1 MVSQLAIR
9 FVLCQTTHPGNIG
22 AAARAMQTM
31 NLRELFLVNPRF
43 FPHEQAVAMASGAL
57 EVLNSIQVVP
67 SLSVALQGSQLVF
80 GVTARV
86 RELSHP
92 MMSLRESVQWLHDQ
106 TGVET
111 VAFVFG
117 TEMSGLSNAELDS
130 CHRLCHIPAAPDFS
144 SLNLA
149 AAVQVVAY
157 ELFQMNRGRTV
168 MNPEF
173 KLATHEE
180 MEYFYEHLEEVLV
193 TSRFMDPRHPGRLM
207 TRLRRLFGRALVE
220 KEEVS
225 ILRGMLRALTSMEPK
240 E

>member
-1 MVSQLAIR
+1 MVSQPAIR

-31 NLRELFLVNPRF
+31 GLREMVLVNPRF
-43 FPHEQAVAMASGAL
+43 FPHEQAVTMASGAL
-57 EVLNSIQVVP
+57 EVLNSIRVET
-67 SLSVALQGSQLVF
+67 SLKTALQGSQLVF
-80 GVTARV
+80 GVTARS
-86 RELSHP
+86 RGLSHP
-92 MMSLRESVQWLHDQ
+92 MMSLRESVLWLQ
-106 TGVET
+106 ERAEVES

-130 CHRLCHIPAAPDFS
+130 CHRLCHIPANPDFS

-157 ELFQMNRGRTV
+157 ELFQVNWAFRD

-180 MEYFYEHLEEVLV
+180 MEYFYEHLEESLV
-193 TSRFMDPRHPGRLM
+193 TSRFLDPSHPRRLM

-225 ILRGMLRALTSMEPK
+225 ILRGMLRALTAMEFK

>member
-1 MVSQLAIR
+1 MVSQLDIR

-31 NLRELFLVNPRF
+31 DLQELFLVNPRF

-57 EVLNSIQVVP
+57 GVLDSIQVVT
-67 SLSVALQGSQLVF
+67 SLKAALQGSQLVF
-80 GVTARV
+80 GVTARS

-92 MMSLRESVQWLHDQ
+92 MMSLRESVLWLQ
-106 TGVET
+106 GQKGVES

-117 TEMSGLSNAELDS
+117 TEMAGLSNAELDS
-130 CHRLCHIPAAPDFS
+130 CHRLCHIPANPAFS

-157 ELFQMNRGRTV
+157 ELFQAKNDFTV
-168 MNPEF
+168 MTPEF

-180 MEYFYEHLEEVLV
+180 MEYFYEHLEKSLV
-193 TSRFMDPRHPGRLM
+193 TSRFLDPSHPGRLM
-207 TRLRRLFGRALVE
+207 TRLRRLFGRTLIE

-225 ILRGMLRALTSMEPK
+225 ILRGMLRALTSVEFK

>member
-1 MVSQLAIR
+1 MVSQPAIR

-31 NLRELFLVNPRF
+31 GLREMVLVNPRF
-43 FPHEQAVAMASGAL
+43 FPHEQAVTMASGAL
-57 EVLNSIQVVP
+57 EVLNSIRVET
-67 SLSVALQGSQLVF
+67 SLKTALQGSQLVF
-80 GVTARV
+80 GVTARS
-86 RELSHP
+86 RGLSHP
-92 MMSLRESVQWLHDQ
+92 MMSLRESVLWLQ
-106 TGVET
+106 ERTEVGS

-130 CHRLCHIPAAPDFS
+130 CHRLCHIPANPDFS

-149 AAVQVVAY
+149 AAVHVVAY
-157 ELFQMNRGRTV
+157 ELFQVNWAFRD

-173 KLATHEE
+173 KLATHKE
-180 MEYFYEHLEEVLV
+180 MEYFYEHLEESLV
-193 TSRFMDPRHPGRLM
+193 ISRFLDPSHPRRLM

-225 ILRGMLRALTSMEPK
+225 ILRGVLRALTAMEFK